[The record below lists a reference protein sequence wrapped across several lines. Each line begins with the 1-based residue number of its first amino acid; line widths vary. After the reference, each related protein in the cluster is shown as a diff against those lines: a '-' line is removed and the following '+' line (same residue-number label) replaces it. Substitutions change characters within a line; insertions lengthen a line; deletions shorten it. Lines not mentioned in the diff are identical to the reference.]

1 MLRRFS
7 QGAVM
12 VRFIGCA
19 FTLWGLCFLVAA
31 PLVGKEPSRTPASQN
46 VPAALDVLEAEARG
60 LVSVK
65 YVPNDAKSAQIV
77 VENKSDKPLTL
88 RLPKAFVGVPVLAQM
103 GMGGM
108 GMGGMG
114 MGGGMGGMGGG
125 MGGGMAQATGGGMG
139 GGMGGMGGGMGGMGG
154 GMGGMGGGM
163 FSVPPEKVRT
173 VRVATVCLE
182 YGKPEPSP
190 RLPYK
195 LAAIESFSSDP
206 HLAAVLEAFGRGEL
220 SQKVTQAVA
229 WHLASG
235 ISWQKLA
242 AEKIDRAGGYPD
254 EAYFAPAELM
264 AAHRVVEA
272 FAKQVNSEPAASAAS
287 SSY

>member
-1 MLRRFS
+1 
-7 QGAVM
+7 M
-12 VRFIGCA
+12 VRVVA
-19 FTLWGLCFLVAA
+19 VAWAVCFLVAS
-31 PLVGKEPSRTPASQN
+31 PLAGKEPTRAPAAAVGS
-46 VPAALDVLEAEARG
+46 AALDVLEAEAQG

-65 YVPNDAKSAQIV
+65 YIPNDAKSAQIV

-88 RLPKAFVGVPVLAQM
+88 RLPSAFVGVPVLAQM

-114 MGGGMGGMGGG
+114 GGG
-125 MGGGMAQATGGGMG
+125 MGGGGMG
-139 GGMGGMGGGMGGMGG
+139 GGAAAHPPGAGGRGGAMGGRGGGRGARGG

-163 FSVPPEKVRT
+163 FAVPPEKVRT
-173 VRVATVCLE
+173 LKVATVCLE

-190 RLPYK
+190 RLSYR
-195 LAAIESFSSDP
+195 LVAVESFSSDP
-206 HLAAVLEAFGRGEL
+206 RLAAVLEAFGRGEL
-220 SQKVTQAVA
+220 SQKVTQAVT

-235 ISWQKLA
+235 LSWQKLS

-254 EAYFAPAELM
+254 QPYFAPAELM
-264 AAHRVVEA
+264 AAYRVAEA
-272 FAKQVNSEPAASAAS
+272 TAKEFGRKSAAASAS

>member
-1 MLRRFS
+1 MSF
-7 QGAVM
+7 QPFFG
-12 VRFIGCA
+12 VRWVTFLLLT
-19 FTLWGLCFLVAA
+19 TLTLCFAM
-31 PLVGKEPSRTPASQN
+31 PA
-46 VPAALDVLEAEARG
+46 
-60 LVSVK
+60 
-65 YVPNDAKSAQIV
+65 
-77 VENKSDKPLTL
+77 
-88 RLPKAFVGVPVLAQM
+88 FAQM

-108 GMGGMG
+108 GGGM
-114 MGGGMGGMGGG
+114 
-125 MGGGMAQATGGGMG
+125 GGMG

-195 LAAIESFSSDP
+195 LVAIDSFSSDP
-206 HLAAVLEAFGRGEL
+206 QLAAVLEAFGRGEL

-235 ISWQKLA
+235 LSWQKLA

-272 FAKQVNSEPAASAAS
+272 TAKPVNSEPAASPAS

>member
-1 MLRRFS
+1 
-7 QGAVM
+7 M
-12 VRFIGCA
+12 VRFVGSVLA
-19 FTLWGLCFLVAA
+19 VWALGFMLSA
-31 PLVGKEPSRTPASQN
+31 PLLGREPMRTAAQAGLPA
-46 VPAALDVLEAEARG
+46 VLDVLEAEARG

-65 YVPNDAKSAQIV
+65 YIPNDAKSAQIV

-88 RLPKAFVGVPVLAQM
+88 RLPTAFAGVPVLAQM

-108 GMGGMG
+108 G
-114 MGGGMGGMGGG
+114 GGG
-125 MGGGMAQATGGGMG
+125 MGGGGMGAGGMGGGAGAQATGGGGMGG

-190 RLPYK
+190 RLPYR
-195 LAAIESFSSDP
+195 LVAVESFSSDP
-206 HLAAVLEAFGRGEL
+206 QLSAVLEAFGRGEL

-229 WHLASG
+229 WHLCSG
-235 ISWQKLA
+235 LSWQKLA

-264 AAHRVVEA
+264 AADRVVKA
-272 FAKQVNSEPAASAAS
+272 IAKQVNSEPVASPAS

>member
-1 MLRRFS
+1 
-7 QGAVM
+7 M
-12 VRFIGCA
+12 VRFVGYA
-19 FTLWGLCFLVAA
+19 LTLWGLCFMVAA
-31 PLVGKEPSRTPASQN
+31 PLLGKEPVRTPASHG
-46 VPAALDVLEAEARG
+46 AAASLDVLEAEARG

-88 RLPKAFVGVPVLAQM
+88 RLPAAFVGVPVLAQM

-108 GMGGMG
+108 GMGGGMG
-114 MGGGMGGMGGG
+114 AGGMGAGGMGGGAGAQATGGGGMGGMGGG
-125 MGGGMAQATGGGMG
+125 M
-139 GGMGGMGGGMGGMGG
+139 GGMGGMGG

-190 RLPYK
+190 RLPYR
-195 LAAIESFSSDP
+195 LVAIESFSSDP
-206 HLAAVLEAFGRGEL
+206 QLAAVLEAFGRGEL

-235 ISWQKLA
+235 LSWQKLA

-264 AAHRVVEA
+264 AAHRVVKA
-272 FAKQVNSEPAASAAS
+272 TAKQFNSEPAASPAS
-287 SSY
+287 ASY